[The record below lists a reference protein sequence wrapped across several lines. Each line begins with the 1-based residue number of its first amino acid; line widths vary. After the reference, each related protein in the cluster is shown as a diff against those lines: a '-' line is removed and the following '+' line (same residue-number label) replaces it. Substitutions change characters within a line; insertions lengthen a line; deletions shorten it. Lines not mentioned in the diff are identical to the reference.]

1 MIFGTEPNETDLANH
16 NDDWYKHAGNPSA
29 GHGQCRTCAH
39 DGCCDDLPYCGGS
52 RWTRAEDNDD

>member
-16 NDDWYKHAGNPSA
+16 DDDWYEHTDSPAER
-29 GHGQCRTCAH
+29 GQCRTCAH
-39 DGCCDDLPYCGGS
+39 NGCCDDLPYCGGS